1 MDNIINR
8 NIILLFFS
16 QIFSFTAAPITV
28 FLSGIIGSTMTNIQS
43 LITLPTAMMIVGT
56 SLGSVF
62 ASFLMSKIGRKYGF
76 MSGTIIT
83 SLSALLASFAVI
95 NNFFIHYCISNFL
108 IGIGFAFTAQYRF
121 AAAES
126 VTKKYIPTAISII
139 LFGSMIGALV
149 GPNVATYTKNLIQNN
164 IYSGSYIFLSVL
176 TIIPFFILIFYQNEK
191 QNIIKKN
198 NTYKKTRSYYALLSQ
213 PKFTQAV
220 IGAGIGYVT
229 MSFLMTATPISM
241 HIIDKIS
248 IDKTSFVIQMHI
260 LAMFLP
266 SLFTGSLIKKYGHS
280 NIMYLGIIILLF
292 CIFLNFIDQ
301 NFYNYL
307 FALIF
312 LGIGWNFL
320 FISGTSLLVLSYEPH
335 EKFKSQ
341 GLNDFTVF
349 TTQASGALSAGIL
362 LNLYNWQIIN
372 LLCIPLLLIVFFVIY
387 RSEKL
392 IKEN

>member
-1 MDNIINR
+1 MFSKNLII
-8 NIILLFFS
+8 IIFA
-16 QIFSFTAAPITV
+16 QIFSFTVAPVTV
-28 FLSGIIGSTMTNIQS
+28 LLSGIIASDMINIKY
-43 LITLPTAMMIVGT
+43 IATLPAALTIVGT
-56 SLGSVF
+56 AIGSII
-62 ASFLMSKIGRKYGF
+62 ASNLMSIKGRKFGF
-76 MSGTIIT
+76 IVSALMNTF
-83 SLSALLASFAVI
+83 SALLAAYAIYF
-95 NNFFIHYCISNFL
+95 NYFLLFCIANL
-108 IGIGFAFTAQYRF
+108 ILGLGLAFTAQYRF